1 MGSLYSRDLVRFAE
15 AEVGYEA
22 EGKWNKY
29 AYDLDQVDFFTG
41 CGKKQGLDWCSVF
54 TSWCA
59 YQAVRNSSGEFDP
72 DVWDAHYFLYQPDSN
87 DCAAVVKYVVQYYKN
102 NDAWYED
109 YQDLSV
115 GDQIC
120 FQNSNGYSHTGWC
133 VDWDDNGFWTVE
145 GNTNGGKVAKKY
157 YSFAAYP
164 IGGYVAGFG
173 RPRYDGKEYPTS
185 EKTEEPVKENPK
197 PVPEPTPEK
206 PSDELTIKEVSVET
220 FLNVREGPSTTC
232 IKIGELYGG
241 AKVVILE
248 TDGNWARIGANMWV
262 HTDYLV

>member
-1 MGSLYSRDLVRFAE
+1 MGSLYSRDLVRVAE
-15 AEVGYEA
+15 AEVGYQA

-41 CGKKQGLDWCSVF
+41 CGKKQYLDYCSVF

-72 DVWDAHYFLYQPDSN
+72 NVWDAHYFLYQPDSN

-102 NDAWYED
+102 HGAWYER

-115 GDQIC
+115 GDQVC
-120 FQNSNGYSHTGWC
+120 FQNDNGYSHTGWC
-133 VDWDDNGFWTVE
+133 VDWDDDGFWTVE

-157 YSFAAYP
+157 YKFADYP

-173 RPRYDGKEYPTS
+173 RPRYDGKEYPS
-185 EKTEEPVKENPK
+185 GNSHSSEPV
-197 PVPEPTPEK
+197 VEPTPEPNQIQNGK
-206 PSDELTIKEVSVET
+206 MYTVSVNS
-220 FLNVREGPSTTC
+220 FLNIRNEANSNA
-232 IKIGELYGG
+232 KKMGELYNG
-241 AKVVILE
+241 AKIIVLE
-248 TDGNWARIGANMWV
+248 EQDGWGKIGDNLWV
-262 HTDYLV
+262 SMDYLE

>member
-1 MGSLYSRDLVRFAE
+1 MGSLYSRDLVRIAE
-15 AEVGYEA
+15 AEVGYQA

-59 YQAVRNSSGEFDP
+59 YQAIRNSSGEFDP

-102 NDAWYED
+102 HGAWYES

-115 GDQIC
+115 GDQVV
-120 FQNSNGYSHTGWC
+120 FQNDNGYSHTGWC
-133 VDWDDNGFWTVE
+133 VDWDDEGFWTVE

-157 YSFAAYP
+157 YTYAAYP

-173 RPRYDGKEYPTS
+173 RPRYDGKEYPS
-185 EKTEEPVKENPK
+185 GNSHSSEPVIEPI
-197 PVPEPTPEK
+197 PEPVTEPD
-206 PSDELTIKEVSVET
+206 PIKNGKTYTVSVNS
-220 FLNVREGPSTTC
+220 FLNIRDEANSGS
-232 IKIGELYGG
+232 KKMGELYNG
-241 AKVVILE
+241 AKVIVLE
-248 TDGNWARIGANMWV
+248 EQDGWGKIGDNLWV
-262 HTDYLV
+262 SMDYLE